1 MANKSLYTL
10 ENFMGRYTEHL
21 LENRAATTISILQ
34 TCSCIRIG
42 HVMYLSIIL
51 TYKEMIIP
59 IERPVLSPGRGRYSG
74 TYMLSLN
81 SDLFAQV
88 V

>member
-21 LENRAATTISILQ
+21 LENRAASTISILQ
-34 TCSCIRIG
+34 TCSCSRIG

-59 IERPVLSPGRGRYSG
+59 MERPVLSPGRGRY
-74 TYMLSLN
+74 TQWYIY
-81 SDLFAQV
+81 AIP
-88 V
+88 